1 MTFPPNSTA
10 LYKEQPVTV
19 SCYTPDGV
27 QIEKGDD
34 LLTVAESELMP
45 LAMPTPLPELAV
57 SKRQRETVTL
67 LLANNAGGVGK
78 TSITV
83 ALAHQLSLWSLRVAV
98 LDFDPQANATTF
110 SGVLRQIEPDETF
123 DRVIRTPDAAFPDF
137 IPVHGYDLLPAS
149 AVLRQT
155 SRDLARLDD
164 YTLLSRHMEALRD
177 RYDLILIDCG
187 PSLDPLAMT
196 GAMVADYVVTPS
208 STSVKGVDGFGGVA
222 EFVAEIQA
230 LGNPGLEICLYIPTL
245 HTKRT
250 KAEAE
255 AYAAMVE
262 NLPADL
268 LATPIL
274 RNQKWVDAT
283 RQGQPVTVHAPRS
296 AAAQQVERLA
306 RELITA
312 IGWDS
317 GHDG

>member
-10 LYKEQPVTV
+10 LYRDKPVTV

-27 QIEKGDD
+27 QIEKDGE
-34 LLTVAESELMP
+34 LLTVSESELMP
-45 LAMPTPLPELAV
+45 TGMSTPLPELAV
-57 SKRQRETVTL
+57 SIRQREAVTL
-67 LLANNAGGVGK
+67 LIANNAGGVGK

-123 DRVIRTPDAAFPDF
+123 DRLVRTPGAAFPDF
-137 IPVHGYDLLPAS
+137 ISVHSYDLLPAS
-149 AVLRQT
+149 PVLRQT

-164 YTLLSRHMEALRD
+164 YTLLSHHMAALKERF
-177 RYDLILIDCG
+177 DLILIDCG

-196 GAMVADYVVTPS
+196 GAMAADYVVTPS

-222 EFVAEIQA
+222 EFVSEINA
-230 LGNPGLEICLYIPTL
+230 LGNPDLQICLYIPTL

-255 AYAAMVE
+255 AYTAMVE
-262 NLPADL
+262 NLPGDL

-283 RQGQPVTVHAPRS
+283 RQGQPVTVHAPKS
-296 AAAQQVERLA
+296 AAAQQVERLG

-312 IGWDS
+312 IGWD
-317 GHDG
+317 GEHDA